1 MKGYQAGI
9 SQFTDS
15 DSVVFGVSTDP
26 LQRNKEFAESLNLE
40 FALLSDEDGA
50 VSKKFGIYNAERNM
64 SSPHHLRHRQE
75 RQDRPRRVRRGR
87 DRPDGRGERL
97 QQAVE
102 IYRES
107 TARRRSD
114 RRRVLPLPG
123 AFE

>member
-9 SQFTDS
+9 SKFTDS

-64 SSPHHLRHRQE
+64 SNRTTFVIDKSGKIAH
-75 RQDRPRRVRRGR
+75 
-87 DRPDGRGERL
+87 
-97 QQAVE
+97 VE
-102 IYRES
+102 S
-107 TARRRSD
+107 GG
-114 RRRVLPLPG
+114 G
-123 AFE
+123 AIDPMGAANACGKL